1 MNIMST
7 FRSGAAG
14 GGPNPAAKTESSV
27 DEAPLIDEA
36 AIDAALAHNPMLA
49 AIRGTPDHFALGWDA
64 AACVAAQLTMADRSP
79 TRRLGGA
86 DPAPADDPRRP
97 AAPGGAQRPRE
108 HADAE
113 SQSSSGD
120 DLGAVA
126 GAMTRPPIR
135 RLILCGMGGSAFPA
149 DLLALHLRPRGVAIE
164 VARDYRVRA
173 TSIPADA
180 LVVASSFSGGTEE
193 TLAAYDDAGARGA
206 RRVVLAGGGRLAE
219 RAVADGVPLIRLTK
233 PFADFQPRAA
243 TAMFVG
249 ALGRLVTDLGLADGL
264 DATFAAIAARLR
276 GLDVEPGSRALAAA
290 LDGRIPLIL
299 ATAPHAE
306 ATARIMRIKLNENA
320 KMAAFVGELPEFN
333 HNAMVG
339 FTRPSP
345 LAVVLLRDPRLPKR
359 MRHRCE
365 TTAAVLAERGVPV
378 HPVDLPD
385 AEPIE
390 QAFAALYLFDL
401 VSCRLALRAGLD
413 PNPVELIEGFKAR
426 LGSTPSTT
434 G

>member
-1 MNIMST
+1 MST
-7 FRSGAAG
+7 FGSGAAG
-14 GGPNPAAKTESSV
+14 EGPDPAAKTASSV
-27 DEAPLIDEA
+27 DET
-36 AIDAALAHNPMLA
+36 AIDAALADNPMLA

-64 AACVAAQLTMADRSP
+64 AAGVAAQIAAADRAP
-79 TRRLGGA
+79 TRRLA
-86 DPAPADDPRRP
+86 VEPAPADHPRRP
-97 AAPGGAQRPRE
+97 AATGGAETPR

-113 SQSSSGD
+113 RRPLRSDADDTHPPSGD
-120 DLGAVA
+120 DLGAVD
-126 GAMTRPPIR
+126 GATTRPPIR
-135 RLILCGMGGSAFPA
+135 RLIVCGMGGSAFPA

-164 VARDYRVRA
+164 VSRDYRVRA

-219 RAVADGVPLIRLTK
+219 RAAADGVPLIRLAK

-249 ALGRLVTDLGLADGL
+249 ALGRLVTDLGLADSL

-276 GLDVEPGSRALAAA
+276 ALAVEPAARTLAAA

-299 ATAPHAE
+299 AAAPHAE
-306 ATARIMRIKLNENA
+306 ATARVMRIKLNENA

-339 FTRPSP
+339 FTRPGP
-345 LAVVLLRDPRLPKR
+345 LAVVLLRDPRLPER
-359 MRHRCE
+359 MRQRME

-378 HPVDLPD
+378 HSVDLPD